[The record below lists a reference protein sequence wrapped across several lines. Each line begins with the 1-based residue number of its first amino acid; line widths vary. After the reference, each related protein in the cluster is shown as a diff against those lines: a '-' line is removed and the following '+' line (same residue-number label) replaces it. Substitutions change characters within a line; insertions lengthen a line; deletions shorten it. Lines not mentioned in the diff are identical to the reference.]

1 VIAEVEAL
9 AADERGAALGLL
21 TAGGGAAGVSRLA
34 GAAGERCR
42 GALAA
47 LAGLSEAARAVD
59 RAALATWLAAP
70 VPEGLG
76 AVHPGWVRRAF
87 EPESSAVVRALA
99 HGMPA
104 EVVQVADEVLR
115 ARGEALGGGGAEG
128 PALAA
133 ARRRTFAALA
143 PMPMSTSGGPPL
155 ARAFCALSG
164 AALLDEI
171 DRRGAET
178 LGRALAGAPDAVVAR
193 AAAGVGAALASVVLA
208 AAKMGAS
215 AGVRAAARALV
226 AAAATDGAGAARG
239 VGLRVVARAVADE
252 GAAALIAVAQ
262 RLPPA
267 VGEALLACAEAR

>member
-21 TAGGGAAGVSRLA
+21 TAGDGAAGVSRLA

-42 GALAA
+42 AALAA
-47 LAGLSEAARAVD
+47 LARLPEAARAVD
-59 RAALATWLAAP
+59 RDALATWLAAP
-70 VPEGLG
+70 VPEGIG

-87 EPESSAVVRALA
+87 EPESSAVVSALA

-104 EVVQVADEVLR
+104 TVVQVADEVLR
-115 ARGEALGGGGAEG
+115 ARGEAIGGGGAEG
-128 PALAA
+128 PGVAA
-133 ARRRTFAALA
+133 ARRQVLVALA
-143 PMPMSTSGGPPL
+143 PMPTSGGPPL
-155 ARAFCALSG
+155 ARALCALSG

-193 AAAGVGAALASVVLA
+193 AAAGVGATLAPVVLA
-208 AAKMGAS
+208 AAKAGAS
-215 AGVRAAARALV
+215 AAARSAARAHV
-226 AAAATDGAGAARG
+226 AAASSDGAGPAHG
-239 VGLRVVARAVADE
+239 VGMRAVARALADE
-252 GAAALIAVAQ
+252 GAAALTAVAQ

-267 VGEALLACAEAR
+267 VGDAMLACAEPR